1 MSTSIMAFLTTPAL
15 QAAMDLRLPAV
26 GLKVKVVVALSIAVL
41 VILAAF
47 ISYQMERFRVERL
60 GELRATAQNLANLY
74 SGAVANSVWEFD
86 RDNTRAQLEALKVV
100 DGFQRAV
107 IWETNGPEF
116 IAVFNRIADGPH
128 VEGKAKIFANGNEI
142 AWILV
147 RLSRTVMT
155 AAEERHLEQILYT
168 VGALAV
174 ALLGSVFAA
183 LHFLT
188 RPLDRMTDLMQRF
201 ATGQLAGRIPFV
213 ARNDEVGRMAQ
224 ALAVFRDH
232 AIERRNAELAL
243 QRRSEELGALN
254 KDLLKARDAA
264 ESANRIKSEFL
275 AAMSHEIRTPM
286 NGIVGM
292 VHVLMATPLQPD
304 QRDKLSTLANAAST
318 LLNILNDILDISKIE
333 AGRLELEVAP
343 FLPRRVLD
351 DMMALWRPSALNK
364 GLAFKAQV
372 DPGVPSVLVGDAN
385 RIGQIVANY
394 LGNAI
399 KFTERGGVTV
409 RLSGEMLGKSVYRL
423 RVTVIDTGIGIAAD
437 TIPRLFQ
444 KFSQADTS
452 TTRRFGGTGLG
463 LAICRELAQLMG
475 GEVGVD
481 SAPGRGSTFWFAA
494 DCSVAEDTIQPMPEA
509 DARSRLLTL
518 PGERRLTLLVAEDN
532 QVNQVVIASMLR
544 TAGHEC
550 VIAEDGAKAIAALQ
564 KSRYDGV
571 LMDIHMPVMDG
582 VEAAQT
588 IRKLGDEYAKLP
600 IIALTANAMAG
611 DEERYLGLGMND
623 YVPKPIDPDRLTLA
637 LRRSIATDAAP
648 IRGADLRAAPEQA
661 PETIEEDE
669 DLRRLL
675 GSL

>member
-1 MSTSIMAFLTTPAL
+1 MRLRPPAF
-15 QAAMDLRLPAV
+15 
-26 GLKVKVVVALSIAVL
+26 GLKVKIVVALSVAVL
-41 VILAAF
+41 GILAAF
-47 ISYQMERFRVERL
+47 VSFEMERFRIERL
-60 GELRATAQNLANLY
+60 GELRATARNLANLY
-74 SGAVANSVWEFD
+74 SGAVASSVWEFD
-86 RDNTRAQLEALKVV
+86 KENTRSQLNALKVV
-100 DGFQRAV
+100 EGFQRAV

-116 IAVFNRIADGPH
+116 VAVSNRIADGPH
-128 VEGKAKIFANGNEI
+128 VEGKAKIFVNGKEI

-147 RLSRTVMT
+147 RLSRSVVA
-155 AAEERHLEQILYT
+155 AAEARHLTQVLYT
-168 VGALAV
+168 VAALAV
-174 ALLGSVFAA
+174 ALLSSLFAA

-201 ATGQLAGRIPFV
+201 ATGQLGGRIPFV
-213 ARNDEVGRMAQ
+213 TRNDEVGRMAQ

-243 QRRSEELGALN
+243 QRRSEELSALN

-275 AAMSHEIRTPM
+275 ASMSHEIRTPM

-292 VHVLMATPLQPD
+292 VHVLMATPLEHD
-304 QRDKLSTLANAAST
+304 QREKLSTLASAASS

-333 AGRLELEVAP
+333 AGRLELDVAA
-343 FLPRRVLD
+343 FQPRRMLD

-364 GLAFKAQV
+364 RLGLKGDVEA
-372 DPGVPSVLVGDAN
+372 GVPAVLTGDAN

-399 KFTERGGVTV
+399 KFTERGCVTV
-409 RLSGEMLGKSVYRL
+409 RLSGEPSGDGLYRL
-423 RVTVIDTGIGIAAD
+423 RVAVTDTGIGIATD

-444 KFSQADTS
+444 KFSQADNS

-481 SAPGRGSTFWFAA
+481 STPGKGSTFWFAA
-494 DCSVAEDTIQPMPEA
+494 DCRVADATVLPMPEA
-509 DARSRLLTL
+509 MARSRLLAL
-518 PGERRLTLLVAEDN
+518 PGERRLKLLVVEDN
-532 QVNQVVIASMLR
+532 HVNQVVISSMLR
-544 TAGHEC
+544 AAGHAC
-550 VIAEDGAKAIAALQ
+550 DIAKDGAEAIAGVQ

-571 LMDIHMPVMDG
+571 LMDIQMPVIDG
-582 VEAAQT
+582 VEAT
-588 IRKLGDEYAKLP
+588 RIIRKLGDHYVKLP

-648 IRGADLRAAPEQA
+648 IRRADLRLAQEPPAGTA
-661 PETIEEDE
+661 HEDE
-669 DLRRLL
+669 DLKRLL

>member
-1 MSTSIMAFLTTPAL
+1 MF
-15 QAAMDLRLPAV
+15 LRLPAL
-26 GLKVKVVVALSIAVL
+26 GLKVKVVVALSVAVL
-41 VILAAF
+41 AILGAF
-47 ISYQMERFRVERL
+47 VSYEMERFRIERM

-74 SGAVANSVWEFD
+74 SGAVASSVWEFD
-86 RDNTRAQLEALKVV
+86 KDNTRSQLEALKVV

-116 IAVFNRIADGPH
+116 VAVSSRIADGPH
-128 VEGKAKIFANGNEI
+128 VEGKAKIYVNGKEI

-147 RLSRTVMT
+147 RLSRNVVVV
-155 AAEERHLEQILYT
+155 AEERHLQQILYT
-168 VGALAV
+168 VAALAV
-174 ALLGSVFAA
+174 ALLTSLFAA

-188 RPLDRMTDLMQRF
+188 RPLDRMTNLMQRF
-201 ATGQLAGRIPFV
+201 ATGQLGGQIPFV

-243 QRRSEELGALN
+243 HRRSEELTALN

-275 AAMSHEIRTPM
+275 ASMSHEIRTPM

-292 VHVLMATPLQPD
+292 VHVLMSTPLQQD
-304 QRDKLSTLANAAST
+304 QREKLSTLASAAST

-333 AGRLELEVAP
+333 AGRLELDVAP
-343 FLPRRVLD
+343 FLPRRMLE

-364 GLAFKAQV
+364 GLGLKSQV
-372 DPGVPSVLVGDAN
+372 DPDVPAIMIGDAN

-399 KFTERGGVTV
+399 KFTESGGVAV
-409 RLSGEMLGKSVYRL
+409 HLSGQPKGNGTYRL
-423 RVTVIDTGIGIAAD
+423 RVSITDTGIGIASD

-444 KFSQADTS
+444 KFSQADNS
-452 TTRRFGGTGLG
+452 TTRKFGGTGLG

-481 SAPGRGSTFWFAA
+481 STPGKGSTFWVAVDCGMA
-494 DCSVAEDTIQPMPEA
+494 DSTVLPLPEA
-509 DARSRLLTL
+509 GTRSRLLTL
-518 PGERRLTLLVAEDN
+518 PGERRLHLLVVEDN
-532 QVNQVVIASMLR
+532 QVNQVVICSMLR
-544 TAGHEC
+544 SAGHEC
-550 VIAEDGAKAIAALQ
+550 EVAKDGRDAITTVQ
-564 KSRYDGV
+564 KHDYDGV
-571 LMDIHMPVMDG
+571 LMDIQMPVIDG
-582 VEAAQT
+582 VEATQR
-588 IRKLGDEYAKLP
+588 IRKLGDQYQRLP

-611 DEERYLGLGMND
+611 DEEHYLGLGMND

-648 IRGADLRAAPEQA
+648 IRRADLRMAD
-661 PETIEEDE
+661 ETTPSADDDD
-669 DLRRLL
+669 DLKQLL

>member
-1 MSTSIMAFLTTPAL
+1 MHLPAL
-15 QAAMDLRLPAV
+15 
-26 GLKVKVVVALSIAVL
+26 GLKVKVVVALSVAVL
-41 VILAAF
+41 AILGVF
-47 ISYQMERFRVERL
+47 VSYEMERFRVERL

-86 RDNTRAQLEALKVV
+86 KEDTRSQLEALRVV

-116 IAVFNRIADGPH
+116 VAVSNRIADGPH
-128 VEGKAKIFANGNEI
+128 VEGKAKIFVNGKEI

-147 RLSRTVMT
+147 RLSRNVV
-155 AAEERHLEQILYT
+155 AVAEERHLQQILYT
-168 VGALAV
+168 AAALAV
-174 ALLGSVFAA
+174 ALLSSLFAA

-188 RPLDRMTDLMQRF
+188 RPLDRMTNLMQRF
-201 ATGQLAGRIPFV
+201 ATGQLGGQIPFV

-232 AIERRNAELAL
+232 AIERRSAELAL
-243 QRRSEELGALN
+243 HRRSEELGALN

-275 AAMSHEIRTPM
+275 ASMSHEIRTPM

-304 QRDKLSTLANAAST
+304 QREKLGTLASAASS
-318 LLNILNDILDISKIE
+318 LLSILNDILDISKIE
-333 AGRLELEVAP
+333 AGRLELDVAP
-343 FLPRRVLD
+343 FLPRRMLD
-351 DMMALWRPSALNK
+351 EMMALWRPSALNK
-364 GLAFKAQV
+364 GLGLKSYV
-372 DPGVPSVLVGDAN
+372 EPDVPTVLMGDAN

-399 KFTERGGVTV
+399 KFTERGNITV
-409 RLSGEMLGKSVYRL
+409 RLSGEPGGPGHYRL
-423 RVTVIDTGIGIAAD
+423 RVAVTDTGIGIAAD

-444 KFSQADTS
+444 KFSQADNS
-452 TTRRFGGTGLG
+452 TTRKFGGTGLG

-475 GEVGVD
+475 GQVGVE

-494 DCSVAEDTIQPMPEA
+494 ECRLADSTVLPMPEA
-509 DARSRLLTL
+509 GSRSRLLAL
-518 PGERRLTLLVAEDN
+518 PGERRLHLLVAEDN
-532 QVNQVVIASMLR
+532 QVNQVVISSMLR
-544 TAGHEC
+544 AAGHDC
-550 VIAEDGAKAIAALQ
+550 DLARDGREAVAAVQ
-564 KSRYDGV
+564 KSDYDGV
-571 LMDIHMPVMDG
+571 LMDIQMPVIDG
-582 VEAAQT
+582 VEAT
-588 IRKLGDEYAKLP
+588 RSIRQLGGKYVNLP
-600 IIALTANAMAG
+600 VIALTANAMAG
-611 DEERYLGLGMND
+611 DEEHYLSLGLND

-648 IRGADLRAAPEQA
+648 IRRAELHMAD
-661 PETIEEDE
+661 ETSPSADDDE
-669 DLRRLL
+669 DLKQLL

>member
-1 MSTSIMAFLTTPAL
+1 MSV
-15 QAAMDLRLPAV
+15 RLPSL
-26 GLKVKVVVALSIAVL
+26 GLKIKVVVALSVAVL
-41 VILAAF
+41 AILGAF
-47 ISYQMERFRVERL
+47 VSYEMERFRVERM

-74 SGAVANSVWEFD
+74 AGAVASSVWEFD
-86 RDNTRAQLEALKVV
+86 KDNTRSQLEALKVV

-107 IWETNGPEF
+107 IWETDGPEF
-116 IAVFNRIADGPH
+116 VSVSNRIADGPH
-128 VEGKAKIFANGNEI
+128 VEGKAKIYVNGKEI

-147 RLSRTVMT
+147 RLSRKVVE
-155 AAEERHLEQILYT
+155 AAEARHLEQVLYT

-174 ALLGSVFAA
+174 ALLSSLFAA

-188 RPLDRMTDLMQRF
+188 RPLHRMTDLMQRF
-201 ATGQLAGRIPFV
+201 ATGQLGGQIPFV
-213 ARNDEVGRMAQ
+213 TRNDEVGRMAQ

-243 QRRSEELGALN
+243 HRRSEELVALN

-275 AAMSHEIRTPM
+275 ASMSHEIRTPM

-292 VHVLMATPLQPD
+292 VHVLMATPMQAD

-333 AGRLELEVAP
+333 AGRLELDVAP
-343 FLPRRVLD
+343 FLPRRMLD

-364 GLAFKAQV
+364 GLGLKSSV
-372 DPGVPSVLVGDAN
+372 DPDLPTVMLGDAN

-399 KFTERGGVTV
+399 KFTERGSVTV
-409 RLSGEMLGKSVYRL
+409 RLSGEPKGDGLHRL
-423 RVTVIDTGIGIAAD
+423 RVTVADTGIGIAPD

-444 KFSQADTS
+444 KFSQADNS
-452 TTRRFGGTGLG
+452 TTRKFGGTGLG

-475 GEVGVD
+475 GQVGVD
-481 SAPGRGSTFWFAA
+481 SAPGKGSTFWFAVDCRVA
-494 DCSVAEDTIQPMPEA
+494 DAAILPMPEA
-509 DARSRLLTL
+509 NSRSRLLAL
-518 PGERRLTLLVAEDN
+518 PGERRLHLLVVEDN
-532 QVNQVVIASMLR
+532 QINQVVISSMLR
-544 TAGHEC
+544 SAGHEC
-550 VIAEDGAKAIAALQ
+550 DMARDGREAIAAVQ
-564 KSRYDGV
+564 KSSYDGV
-571 LMDIHMPVMDG
+571 LMDIQMPVIDG
-582 VEAAQT
+582 VEATQS
-588 IRKLGDEYAKLP
+588 IRKLGEQYQKLP

-611 DEERYLGLGMND
+611 DEEHYLGLGMND

-648 IRGADLRAAPEQA
+648 IRRADLRMAPEA
-661 PETIEEDE
+661 AAEEDE
-669 DLRRLL
+669 DLKRLL

>member
-1 MSTSIMAFLTTPAL
+1 MP
-15 QAAMDLRLPAV
+15 LRLPAF
-26 GLKVKVVVALSIAVL
+26 GLKIKVVVALSVAVL
-41 VILAAF
+41 AILAAF
-47 ISYQMERFRVERL
+47 VSYEMERFRIERM

-74 SGAVANSVWEFD
+74 SGAVASSVWEFD
-86 RDNTRAQLEALKVV
+86 KENTRSQLEALKVV

-116 IAVFNRIADGPH
+116 VAVSNRIADGPH
-128 VEGKAKIFANGNEI
+128 VEGKAKIFVNGKEI

-147 RLSRTVMT
+147 RLSRDVV
-155 AAEERHLEQILYT
+155 AVAEERHLKQVLYT
-168 VGALAV
+168 VAALAV
-174 ALLGSVFAA
+174 ALLTSVFAA

-188 RPLDRMTDLMQRF
+188 RPLGQMTDLMQRF
-201 ATGQLAGRIPFV
+201 ATGQLGGRIPFV

-275 AAMSHEIRTPM
+275 ASMSHEIRTPM

-304 QRDKLSTLANAAST
+304 QREKLSTLANAAST
-318 LLNILNDILDISKIE
+318 LLSILNDILDISKIE
-333 AGRLELEVAP
+333 AGRLELEAAP
-343 FLPRRVLD
+343 FLPRRMLD
-351 DMMALWRPSALNK
+351 DMMALWRPSALNR
-364 GLAFKAQV
+364 GLVLKSSIE
-372 DPGVPSVLVGDAN
+372 PGMPTVLMGDAN

-399 KFTERGGVTV
+399 KFTERGSVTV
-409 RLSGEMLGKSVYRL
+409 RLSGAPSGDGLYRL
-423 RVTVIDTGIGIAAD
+423 RVEVEDTGIGIAAG

-444 KFSQADTS
+444 KFSQADNS
-452 TTRRFGGTGLG
+452 TTRKFGGTGLG

-481 SAPGRGSTFWFAA
+481 STPGKGSTFWFAA
-494 DCSVAEDTIQPMPEA
+494 DCRLADATVLPMPEVG
-509 DARSRLLTL
+509 ARSRLLAL

-550 VIAEDGAKAIAALQ
+550 DIARDGAEAIAAVQ
-564 KSRYDGV
+564 RKPYDGV
-571 LMDIHMPVMDG
+571 LMDIQMPVIDG
-582 VEAAQT
+582 VEATQR
-588 IRKLGDEYAKLP
+588 IRELGDLYAKLP

-648 IRGADLRAAPEQA
+648 IRGADLRMAQEPAVEAA
-661 PETIEEDE
+661 EDA
-669 DLRRLL
+669 DLQRLL